1 MVPQKLYEWEGIIG
15 ITIFLDCGNEIP
27 SDAATDK
34 SNARKYVGGRMR
46 AYRNERARERR
57 A

>member
-15 ITIFLDCGNEIP
+15 ITILLACGNEIP

-34 SNARKYVGGRMR
+34 SNARKYLGGRMR
-46 AYRNERARERR
+46 AYRKERSRERR